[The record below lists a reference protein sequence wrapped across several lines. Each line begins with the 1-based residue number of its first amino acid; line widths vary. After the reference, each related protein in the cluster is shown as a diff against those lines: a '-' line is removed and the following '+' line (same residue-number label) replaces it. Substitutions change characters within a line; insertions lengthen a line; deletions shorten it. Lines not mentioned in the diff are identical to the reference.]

1 MFGFNDIKEELL
13 YYEKTEMTSF
23 QKINMFIN
31 SFSNNFLSN
40 YINDCDASTEL
51 GLDSDEC

>member
-1 MFGFNDIKEELL
+1 VFGFNDIKEELL

-31 SFSNNFLSN
+31 SFSNDFLSN
-40 YINDCDASTEL
+40 YINDCDASTDL